1 MNFTELEN
9 YLKNI
14 DTNIIPDCE
23 IAVYKDH
30 KCLYKNSFARPNYP
44 EEEKEKDLY
53 YLFSASKVIT
63 CTAAM
68 RLIEDEKLGLD
79 DPVSKYLPEFAKL
92 YVLKEGKKVPAE
104 NTLTVRHLMS
114 MQGGFTYDLG
124 FEGIKKVRE
133 ESNNKA
139 TTREVVSALSRMP
152 LSFEPGENYQY
163 SLCHDILA
171 AVIEVAS
178 GKKFSEYLNEVIFS
192 PLGIKDI
199 TFTPTEDVIKRMKR
213 QYKVDLR
220 YFTALP
226 QEPECV
232 YRLTDNH
239 ESGGAGMIASL
250 NDYVKFADALACG
263 ESKEG
268 YRILKPETLRLMKTN
283 QLGETALKTLRSP
296 TSHFNGYG
304 YGLGV
309 RTMMEPEKDFSLSP
323 KGEFGWD
330 GAAGAFCLIDTDNH
344 LSVFYAQ
351 HVLSCGYVYQNV
363 HKAIRN
369 LVYKALEK

>member
-68 RLIEDEKLGLD
+68 RLIEDEKLRLD
-79 DPVSKYLPEFAKL
+79 DPVSKYLPEFANL

-124 FEGIKKVRE
+124 FEGIKRVRE

-139 TTREVVSALSRMP
+139 TTREVVSALARMP

-199 TFTPTEDVIKRMKR
+199 TFTPTEDV
-213 QYKVDLR
+213 
-220 YFTALP
+220 
-226 QEPECV
+226 
-232 YRLTDNH
+232 
-239 ESGGAGMIASL
+239 
-250 NDYVKFADALACG
+250 
-263 ESKEG
+263 SKE
-268 YRILKPETLRLMKTN
+268 
-283 QLGETALKTLRSP
+283 
-296 TSHFNGYG
+296 
-304 YGLGV
+304 
-309 RTMMEPEKDFSLSP
+309 
-323 KGEFGWD
+323 
-330 GAAGAFCLIDTDNH
+330 
-344 LSVFYAQ
+344 
-351 HVLSCGYVYQNV
+351 
-363 HKAIRN
+363 
-369 LVYKALEK
+369 

>member
-9 YLKNI
+9 YMKGI

-30 KCLYKNSFARPNYP
+30 KCLYKNSFSRPNYSA
-44 EEEKEKDLY
+44 EESEKDLY

-68 RLIEDEKLGLD
+68 RLIEDKKLGLD
-79 DPVSKYLPEFAKL
+79 DPVSKYLPEFEKL
-92 YVLKEGKKVPAE
+92 YVMKNGEKVPAE

-114 MQGGFTYDLG
+114 MQGGFTYNLG
-124 FEGIKKVRE
+124 FEGIKRIQRE
-133 ESNNKA
+133 SGNKA
-139 TTREVVSALSRMP
+139 TTREVVSALAEMP

-171 AVIEVAS
+171 AVIEVVS
-178 GKKFSEYLNEVIFS
+178 GKKFSEYLDEVIFS

-199 TFTPTEDVIKRMKR
+199 TFVPTDDVMKRMKQ
-213 QYKVDLR
+213 QYVVDLR
-220 YFTALP
+220 YFTAVP
-226 QEPECV
+226 KTPECV
-232 YRLTDNH
+232 YRLTDNY

-250 NDYVKFADALACG
+250 NDYIKFADALACG
-263 ESKEG
+263 ESETG
-268 YRILKPETLRLMKTN
+268 YRILKPETVELMKTN
-283 QLGETALKTLRSP
+283 QLDEAGLKSLY
-296 TSHFNGYG
+296 FNCDRFLGYG

-309 RTMMEPEKDFSLSP
+309 RTMMKPDLNLSLGP
-323 KGEFGWD
+323 VGEFGWD
-330 GAAGAFCLIDTDNH
+330 GAAGAYCMIDTDNH
-344 LSVFYAQ
+344 LSIFYGQ
-351 HVLSCGYVYQNV
+351 HVLSCGYAYQNV
-363 HKAIRN
+363 HRAIRN